1 MNAPTPRPD
10 PMEPLQLDAQALAKL
25 HELDPDGRHGVV
37 RRVLQTFETT
47 LARHIAELS
56 EARDRGDM
64 AVMGRIAHTMK
75 PSSAAVGALALS
87 ALCAD
92 VERQVRNGETAG
104 LLPRVAHLLTEADRA
119 LAAVRAMLR
128 A

>member
-1 MNAPTPRPD
+1 MNAPTPHPAAA
-10 PMEPLQLDAQALAKL
+10 PQQLDAQALAKL

-47 LARHIAELS
+47 LVRYVADLA

-64 AVMGRIAHTMK
+64 AVMGRIAHTIK

-87 ALCAD
+87 VLCAD

-104 LLPRVAHLLTEADRA
+104 LLPRVENLLSEAERA
-119 LAAVRAMLR
+119 LVAVRAMLR
-128 A
+128 T

>member
-1 MNAPTPRPD
+1 MTAMTPRPA
-10 PMEPLQLDAQALAKL
+10 PEPLQLDAQALAKL
-25 HELDPDGRHGVV
+25 RELDPDGRHGVV
-37 RRVLQTFETT
+37 QRVLQTFEST
-47 LARHIAELS
+47 LQRQTAELR

-87 ALCAD
+87 TLCAD

-104 LLPRVAHLLTEADRA
+104 LLPRVENLLSEAERA
-119 LAAVRAMLR
+119 LVAVRAMLR
-128 A
+128 T

>member
-1 MNAPTPRPD
+1 MTPRPA
-10 PMEPLQLDAQALAKL
+10 PEPLQLDAQALAKL
-25 HELDPDGRHGVV
+25 RELDPEGRHGVV
-37 RRVLQTFETT
+37 QRVLQTFETT
-47 LARHIAELS
+47 LQRQAAELR

-64 AVMGRIAHTMK
+64 PVMGRIAHTIK

-104 LLPRVAHLLTEADRA
+104 LLPRVENLLSEAERA
-119 LAAVRAMLR
+119 LVAVRAMLR
-128 A
+128 T

>member
-1 MNAPTPRPD
+1 MSTMTSSPAP
-10 PMEPLQLDAQALAKL
+10 EPLQLDAQALAKL
-25 HELDPDGRHGVV
+25 RELDPDGRHGVV
-37 RRVLQTFETT
+37 QRVLQTFEST
-47 LARHIAELS
+47 LQRQAAELR
-56 EARDRGDM
+56 EARDRGDV

-104 LLPRVAHLLTEADRA
+104 LLPRVENLLSEAERA
-119 LAAVRAMLR
+119 LVAVRAMLR
-128 A
+128 T